1 MTDAALTTKKSP
13 FAFSR
18 VFWVINGIELLER
31 GAFYSTSAVLTVYM
45 TGRLGLSAAQTGQV
59 LALLFLLL
67 YAVPLFAAA
76 LAEKYGYKG
85 SLYVAFGLLAAGYAA
100 YSFASSFALII
111 LAVTLVGFGA
121 GTFKP
126 LAAALVA
133 QTTQPEERNLAYMIY
148 YGAINV
154 GAFLFPVSIGLVGIA
169 FPDQLPFIAFSLAA
183 ALCAINL
190 VLVLVLFKNLR
201 EPQKDKNV
209 FQALKDLRF
218 VFKDPK
224 FLVLLVIYSGFWFM
238 YAMSLTFITQYM
250 TDFNRMPLWF
260 NVALQ
265 QAINPLVIIIG
276 APLIGMFTKKI
287 HSLALMAIGIG
298 IYVVGFVTVGFSAS
312 WLLFIG
318 GIVLF
323 SLGEVLTQPSFLSY
337 VSKIAPPDRV
347 SIYMGYGFIPIAV
360 GLTFGVSIGGA
371 LYGAFAQEAGRPQM
385 FWAIM
390 SAVGLVTIAALL
402 IYNRTMVVGPA
413 KTIAPGPGREP
424 RKRRGVV
431 GLGLAVLAILLV
443 PALIGAAAL
452 APSTKSDGAVGG
464 DPLAISSLSTF
475 ALPDASG
482 TTKAKETTEQAVTL
496 PANATGTAKF
506 TLKWKDESAS
516 GPGQSNA
523 PDKLRL
529 HVTLPNGTMLMSE
542 VVANPQGGEGV
553 IELQTPATAG
563 DYIVGVEVVQTGGST
578 TGVGPL
584 TLPGA
589 LPVGNTP
596 DAGNAWAVTSTTQV
610 A

>member
-1 MTDAALTTKKSP
+1 MTDAAVTPKKS
-13 FAFSR
+13 AFSFSK

-45 TGRLGLSAAQTGQV
+45 TGQLGLSAAQTGQV

-85 SLYVAFGLLAAGYAA
+85 SLFVAFGLLVAGYGA
-100 YSFASSFALII
+100 YAFSNSFALIV

-148 YGAINV
+148 YGAINI

-169 FPDQLPFIAFSLAA
+169 FPEQLPFIAFGLAA

-190 VLVLVLFKNLR
+190 ILVLVLFKNLR
-201 EPQKDKNV
+201 EPQRDKNV

-312 WLLFIG
+312 WILFIA

-337 VSKIAPPDRV
+337 VSKIAPADRV

-402 IYNRTMVVGPA
+402 IYNRTMVPPA
-413 KTIAPGPGREP
+413 KEVAPGPASAP
-424 RKRRGVV
+424 RKRGVV
-431 GLGLAVLAILLV
+431 GLALAVIAILLV
-443 PALIGAAAL
+443 PALVGAASLAPATKLGGDAGTDELLASSDLGTLAL
-452 APSTKSDGAVGG
+452 A
-464 DPLAISSLSTF
+464 
-475 ALPDASG
+475 DATG
-482 TTKAKETTEQAVTL
+482 TTKAKETTEQTVTL
-496 PANATGTAKF
+496 PSNATGLATF
-506 TLKWKDESAS
+506 TLKWKDEAAG

-542 VVANPQGGEGV
+542 TIANPQGGEGT
-553 IELQTPATAG
+553 IELKAPATAG
-563 DYIVGVEVVQTGGST
+563 AYTIGVEVVETGGT
-578 TGVGPL
+578 TTSLGPV
-584 TLPGA
+584 TLPSV
-589 LPVGNTP
+589 LPVGSTP
-596 DAGNAWAVTSTTQV
+596 DAGNAWTLASVTQV